1 MSEGER
7 SYRWQTPAEPVATV
21 QDEGFLGRWSRRKRL
36 ARQGMVEPE
45 PEPPADATG
54 EAAAIMAAPREV
66 APAQGDEP
74 AQRPLDELTDEDMP
88 PLESLT
94 DTSDVSMFMSRQVSA
109 ALRMKALSRVFH
121 SSRYN
126 KICLCAEY
134 AEDYNQYTPLGS
146 IVPHDLKT
154 AIAREAESLR
164 ERLLARGQTLSF
176 EDAQARIVAEREAGV
191 SYSVLGPVAGETADG
206 QQEEGEGP
214 EQSA

>member
-1 MSEGER
+1 VSEGER
-7 SYRWQTPAEPVATV
+7 SYRWQAPVEPVATV

-36 ARQGMVEPE
+36 ARQGVVEPE
-45 PEPPADATG
+45 PEPPADAAG
-54 EAAAIMAAPREV
+54 EAAAMAAPLEV
-66 APAQGDEP
+66 APERGDEP
-74 AQRPLDELTDEDMP
+74 AQRPRDELTDEDMP

-146 IVPHDLKT
+146 IVPHDLKA

-164 ERLLARGQTLSF
+164 ERLLARGETLSF
-176 EDAQARIVAEREAGV
+176 EDAQAQIVAEREAGV
-191 SYSVLGPVAGETADG
+191 SYSVLGPAAGEAADG
-206 QQEEGEGP
+206 PQEEDGEGH
-214 EQSA
+214 EQSV